1 MGQIKKPRYLTNKA
15 LIMESILVNIV
26 QAHEVTVSFEN
37 PFPAAPAEDV
47 DINYQDT
54 GKVY

>member
-1 MGQIKKPRYLTNKA
+1 MGQIKKPRYLANKA

-26 QAHEVTVSFEN
+26 QAHEVTVLFEK

-54 GKVY
+54 GNVY